1 MFQQSDKRVHHGVL
15 RLITVAQ
22 DRIGDMIHLLLIQ
35 PEQRNDIIKVILA
48 SCHFF
53 TSLRSELER
62 SDNYNV
68 SGTRFVTKTGR
79 LSGHLCPVF

>member
-1 MFQQSDKRVHHGVL
+1 MFQQSDKRIHHGVL
-15 RLITVAQ
+15 RLKTVVQ

-68 SGTRFVTKTGR
+68 SGTHFVTKTGR
-79 LSGHLCPVF
+79 LSGHLCPLF